1 MEDISLF
8 QLDNLVNFLPTE
20 SSPSGSPKKNRR
32 PLSLVS
38 DGKQLP
44 AIAEIT
50 ELVSLTDNSPKT
62 FKIAPFNLN
71 GSKPNGGTTPDGYKI
86 NPEIIK
92 KAEDLLGK
100 ASLDNT
106 DLTITSLNFID
117 EHGNGGGS
125 GQGHGVMNGLQKSMP
140 KDNLNTLEACF
151 KPQDL
156 HAASSP
162 HDTTTSPQTK
172 DLPNIA
178 ASLEANANNN
188 LAHIKDTTARDEC
201 DKAMDVGAAAAA
213 DSVKNLKVV
222 ESGSSLEMMISS
234 TLSPNSSKVP
244 LIESKEAINDFKTP
258 ATEHNDEETEE
269 ISMLFSFLQILTAT
283 FGSFAHGGNDVR

>member
-1 MEDISLF
+1 MLA
-8 QLDNLVNFLPTE
+8 LE

-62 FKIAPFNLN
+62 FKLAPFALHHHN
-71 GSKPNGGTTPDGYKI
+71 GKQSQQQQQQHANGIITPDGYKI
-86 NPEIIK
+86 HPDIIK

-117 EHGNGGGS
+117 EHQNGNGL
-125 GQGHGVMNGLQKSMP
+125 NGLPKSAVHLEDCFNHKLGVNDDDQTVFKSSSQELP
-140 KDNLNTLEACF
+140 PANTAIPL
-151 KPQDL
+151 
-156 HAASSP
+156 
-162 HDTTTSPQTK
+162 
-172 DLPNIA
+172 
-178 ASLEANANNN
+178 ANNN
-188 LAHIKDTTARDEC
+188 VCCTKDNATTTTAC
-201 DKAMDVGAAAAA
+201 TSLTTAAPL
-213 DSVKNLKVV
+213 SSGEKNLKVV

-244 LIESKEAINDFKTP
+244 LIESKEAINDFKNPSHTP
-258 ATEHNDEETEE
+258 ADEETEE
-269 ISMLFSFLQILTAT
+269 VSMLFSFLQILTAT
-283 FGSFAHGGNDVR
+283 FGSFAHGGNDVRYTIN

>member
-1 MEDISLF
+1 MRILWVSYKLF
-8 QLDNLVNFLPTE
+8 LFFYRILFITIFIFLLE

-62 FKIAPFNLN
+62 FKLAPFASLN
-71 GSKPNGGTTPDGYKI
+71 GKQQNGSTPDGYKI

-117 EHGNGGGS
+117 EH
-125 GQGHGVMNGLQKSMP
+125 QNGLNGYNNGQAK
-140 KDNLNTLEACF
+140 NTDTNPGHLEDCF
-151 KPQDL
+151 KPQQQENDL
-156 HAASSP
+156 KATNELPHNNAAGTVATAVNNNIS
-162 HDTTTSPQTK
+162 TTK
-172 DLPNIA
+172 DTQN
-178 ASLEANANNN
+178 
-188 LAHIKDTTARDEC
+188 TACSSSQADEC
-201 DKAMDVGAAAAA
+201 DNKNNLLQP
-213 DSVKNLKVV
+213 SEKNLKVV

-244 LIESKEAINDFKTP
+244 LIESKEAINDFKQSSAP
-258 ATEHNDEETEE
+258 HGDEETEE
-269 ISMLFSFLQILTAT
+269 VSMLFSFLQILTAT

>member
-1 MEDISLF
+1 M
-8 QLDNLVNFLPTE
+8 
-20 SSPSGSPKKNRR
+20 
-32 PLSLVS
+32 S

-62 FKIAPFNLN
+62 FKLAPFTIN
-71 GSKPNGGTTPDGYKI
+71 GKQQNGLTPDGYKI
-86 NPEIIK
+86 NPDIIK

-117 EHGNGGGS
+117 EHQSGNGL
-125 GQGHGVMNGLQKSMP
+125 NGYTNGMHKPSLVQSNNSANIEEYFSPQVKEKENHHQQAKELP
-140 KDNLNTLEACF
+140 KPFA
-151 KPQDL
+151 P
-156 HAASSP
+156 AAVNNNISITK
-162 HDTTTSPQTK
+162 DTTTTVCSSLPQ
-172 DLPNIA
+172 
-178 ASLEANANNN
+178 
-188 LAHIKDTTARDEC
+188 DEC
-201 DKAMDVGAAAAA
+201 DSKNVMQAE
-213 DSVKNLKVV
+213 KNLKVI

-244 LIESKEAINDFKTP
+244 LIESKEAINELNTKP
-258 ATEHNDEETEE
+258 EPNRGEETEE
-269 ISMLFSFLQILTAT
+269 VSMLFSFLQILTAT

>member
-1 MEDISLF
+1 M
-8 QLDNLVNFLPTE
+8 
-20 SSPSGSPKKNRR
+20 
-32 PLSLVS
+32 VS

-62 FKIAPFNLN
+62 FKLAPFTLHN
-71 GSKPNGGTTPDGYKI
+71 GKQMQSQQQQQQNGVTSPDGGYKI
-86 NPEIIK
+86 HPDIIK

-117 EHGNGGGS
+117 EHQNGNGL
-125 GQGHGVMNGLQKSMP
+125 NGLPKSSGHLEDCFNHKNAV
-140 KDNLNTLEACF
+140 KDDDHISF
-151 KPQDL
+151 KP
-156 HAASSP
+156 SS
-162 HDTTTSPQTK
+162 QE
-172 DLPNIA
+172 LP
-178 ASLEANANNN
+178 SANTPLANNN
-188 LAHIKDTTARDEC
+188 VCCTKDNATACTSLISTPNDQSLLPANE
-201 DKAMDVGAAAAA
+201 
-213 DSVKNLKVV
+213 KNLKVV

-244 LIESKEAINDFKTP
+244 LIESKEAINEFKNSSGTP
-258 ATEHNDEETEE
+258 ADEETEE
-269 ISMLFSFLQILTAT
+269 VSMLFSFLQILTAT

>member
-1 MEDISLF
+1 M
-8 QLDNLVNFLPTE
+8 
-20 SSPSGSPKKNRR
+20 
-32 PLSLVS
+32 S

-62 FKIAPFNLN
+62 FKLAPFNLN
-71 GSKPNGGTTPDGYKI
+71 GTKPLNGGTTPDGYKI

-117 EHGNGGGS
+117 EQANGNG
-125 GQGHGVMNGLQKSMP
+125 NGLNGLHKTTP
-140 KDNLNTLEACF
+140 KDNLNSLEACF
-151 KPQDL
+151 KP
-156 HAASSP
+156 
-162 HDTTTSPQTK
+162 PQQISATQQTNE
-172 DLPNIA
+172 LPN
-178 ASLEANANNN
+178 LNANANATANN
-188 LAHIKDTTARDEC
+188 NSLPPPPQSALKVSDSLDTMDEC
-201 DKAMDVGAAAAA
+201 DKATASLMPN
-213 DSVKNLKVV
+213 SIENSKNLKVI
-222 ESGSSLEMMISS
+222 ESGSSLDMMISS

-244 LIESKEAINDFKTP
+244 LIESKEAINDFKNP
-258 ATEHNDEETEE
+258 STEHGDEETEE
-269 ISMLFSFLQILTAT
+269 VSMLFSFLQILTAT

>member
-1 MEDISLF
+1 MDNIPTWIAITSSIIFGLVVALITQLFIVPWQKRKIAKQLRTRDPVKFNFEDSVGKYQGLDLLF
-8 QLDNLVNFLPTE
+8 LYTLNKIEFKE

-62 FKIAPFNLN
+62 FKLSPYNIQQN
-71 GSKPNGGTTPDGYKI
+71 NGGENYKI

-117 EHGNGGGS
+117 EQQKNGG
-125 GQGHGVMNGLQKSMP
+125 VV
-140 KDNLNTLEACF
+140 
-151 KPQDL
+151 
-156 HAASSP
+156 
-162 HDTTTSPQTK
+162 TTSMIT
-172 DLPNIA
+172 
-178 ASLEANANNN
+178 NAKNN
-188 LAHIKDTTARDEC
+188 LQDYFKRNDNTQL
-201 DKAMDVGAAAAA
+201 
-213 DSVKNLKVV
+213 VKSPLLDNV
-222 ESGSSLEMMISS
+222 ESNKWVQVL
-234 TLSPNSSKVP
+234 NK
-244 LIESKEAINDFKTP
+244 INDTSF
-258 ATEHNDEETEE
+258 N
-269 ISMLFSFLQILTAT
+269 SFL
-283 FGSFAHGGNDVR
+283 